1 MCKHRKGTVELQ
13 LAWQLANYCTVC
25 GVRKGRPIDLKDKKK
40 AKVFGER
47 DQSERHENNRQ
58 AVLAASR

>member
-25 GVRKGRPIDLKDKKK
+25 GERKGKPIDLKDEKK
-40 AKVFGER
+40 AKAFRER
-47 DQSERHENNRQ
+47 EQSERHEDNRQ
-58 AVLAASR
+58 AVLAARR